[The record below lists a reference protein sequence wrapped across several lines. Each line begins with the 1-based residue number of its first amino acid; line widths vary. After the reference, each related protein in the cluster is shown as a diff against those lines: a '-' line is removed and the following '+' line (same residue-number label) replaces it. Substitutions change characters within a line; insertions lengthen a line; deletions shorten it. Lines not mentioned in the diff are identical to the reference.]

1 MPDMLPRLTH
11 TTENTFLG
19 FSIVIN
25 RKQASPAVWKP
36 GKENLFFLC
45 FILLPSIQAVQ
56 IFPKR
61 RFALS
66 SYCASWSVALTAFFI
81 SVSISHKPPFCM
93 VGNAKAIP
101 KRYMTS
107 MQLYPEIP
115 AKSIGTF
122 FESNGTSSEIS
133 LTL

>member
-1 MPDMLPRLTH
+1 MLPRLTH

-56 IFPKR
+56 SIQLNIVLEICLSGRALAGHPPSLEVFAHITQCYGDAVFFLNQLAHGGTCPK
-61 RFALS
+61 
-66 SYCASWSVALTAFFI
+66 
-81 SVSISHKPPFCM
+81 HK
-93 VGNAKAIP
+93 A
-101 KRYMTS
+101 
-107 MQLYPEIP
+107 
-115 AKSIGTF
+115 
-122 FESNGTSSEIS
+122 
-133 LTL
+133 